1 MGTPCPIVLVNLLSH
16 PQTNTEGSLR
26 DKQLSVDVCARD
38 FPPLLVDKHAF
49 FCMSLMD
56 AISLLEVFQRW
67 LVVRRCLIPPPLP
80 VVDKQFSQGG
90 THQALLLCLCVNKNM
105 GFFFFLTTVA
115 FVINEFMNR
124 MHNRWFCR
132 EGITYSWCLCVDGLG
147 EDGWWFYCS
156 VNTLRD
162 KMSPA
167 EKTKVNWN
175 GRTRHL
181 FNFPTSGLLQI
192 KSIFNKS
199 QGQLAFGEVDV

>member
-16 PQTNTEGSLR
+16 PQTNTEDSLR

-67 LVVRRCLIPPPLP
+67 LVVRRCLIPPPP
-80 VVDKQFSQGG
+80 F
-90 THQALLLCLCVNKNM
+90 LLLTSNSLKEARTRLYCFAYALIKTWD
-105 GFFFFLTTVA
+105 FFFTTVA
-115 FVINEFMNR
+115 VVINEFMNR
-124 MHNRWFCR
+124 MHNRWLCR
-132 EGITYSWCLCVDGLG
+132 EEITYSWCLCVDGLG

-156 VNTLRD
+156 VYMLRD

-175 GRTRHL
+175 GRTWHL

>member
-1 MGTPCPIVLVNLLSH
+1 MC
-16 PQTNTEGSLR
+16 ER
-26 DKQLSVDVCARD
+26 
-38 FPPLLVDKHAF
+38 FPPTARRQARVFLYVSNGCHF
-49 FCMSLMD
+49 SLGGVSKM
-56 AISLLEVFQRW
+56 ACCQTMPYS
-67 LVVRRCLIPPPLP
+67 PP
-80 VVDKQFSQGG
+80 F
-90 THQALLLCLCVNKNM
+90 LLLTSNSLKEARTRLYCFAYALIKTWD
-105 GFFFFLTTVA
+105 FFFTTVA
-115 FVINEFMNR
+115 VVINEFMNR

-132 EGITYSWCLCVDGLG
+132 EEITYSWCLCVDGLG

-156 VNTLRD
+156 VYMLRD

>member
-1 MGTPCPIVLVNLLSH
+1 MC
-16 PQTNTEGSLR
+16 ER
-26 DKQLSVDVCARD
+26 
-38 FPPLLVDKHAF
+38 FPPTARRQARVFLYVSNGCHF
-49 FCMSLMD
+49 SLGGVSKM
-56 AISLLEVFQRW
+56 ACCQTMPYS
-67 LVVRRCLIPPPLP
+67 PPPP
-80 VVDKQFSQGG
+80 F
-90 THQALLLCLCVNKNM
+90 LLLTSNSLKEARTRLYCFAYALIKTWD
-105 GFFFFLTTVA
+105 FFFTTVA
-115 FVINEFMNR
+115 VVINEFMNR
-124 MHNRWFCR
+124 MHNRWLCR
-132 EGITYSWCLCVDGLG
+132 EEITYSWCLCVDGLG

-156 VNTLRD
+156 VYMLRD

>member
-1 MGTPCPIVLVNLLSH
+1 MCK
-16 PQTNTEGSLR
+16 R
-26 DKQLSVDVCARD
+26 
-38 FPPLLVDKHAF
+38 FPPTARRQARVFLYVSNGCHF
-49 FCMSLMD
+49 SLGGVSKM
-56 AISLLEVFQRW
+56 ACCQTMPYSP
-67 LVVRRCLIPPPLP
+67 PPPLP

-105 GFFFFLTTVA
+105 GFFFTTVA

-156 VNTLRD
+156 VYTLRD